1 MKCLVLALLLCSL
14 QLLCTAKSRKTGRSK
29 SIATRTQKG
38 ERDDIDG
45 SDRDVFD
52 LVAHYFSKSGKR
64 FRDYDKVE
72 IRRSIAKLAA
82 SQATLKTMDG
92 ATHQFVNAFK
102 EASTLRARHAKFVS
116 AESPKKKEAAKL
128 YEYVTTVERSLQAA
142 EVCQAV
148 RNSNEVERTEWL
160 KNAGLVELKR
170 FVVEHNKLPCTVAV
184 LAPIATQTPETNGSS
199 TNSTAKSARTAA
211 TDRKTKTTPQ
221 AFAPGELVIA
231 VVETGDCLDAVS
243 KALRVFKSDSVV
255 LPLKSVGFVEE
266 EVTLQPTLLELTKQ
280 ALQQCEEFLVAARP
294 LDATVPEVTTATAAA
309 AAAAAGEKGQAAEAA
324 AVKAAPAGDAP
335 PPLAASAS
343 QQRVLPTQIRLMG
356 YSSGAAVAAYMAL
369 VLDGSLVSE
378 HKLLKDTAPFAKL
391 FHKSVRCYCLAPPP
405 CVSRSIV
412 PRFVSTVVCGDDLVP
427 RASHASISRLK
438 ERLLKAL
445 SSGGGLGALTSWVG
459 DVSSVASK
467 SLQQYTGGQHDLSA
481 LCVPGRVFFCKSRS
495 LQNGASI
502 QRVMRG
508 NWREDVLW
516 LLHEI
521 LVSKK
526 MAEHHSLEYIVKTL
540 SRL

>member
-1 MKCLVLALLLCSL
+1 MVRSLVALLICSL
-14 QLLCTAKSRKTGRSK
+14 LACTGRSSRKTARRKVRVESR
-29 SIATRTQKG
+29 A
-38 ERDDIDG
+38 EEADG
-45 SDRDVFD
+45 DRDVFD
-52 LVAHYFSKSGKR
+52 LVAQYFSKSGGKG
-64 FRDYDKVE
+64 FRDYDEVE

-102 EASTLRARHAKFVS
+102 EASTLRARHAKFVG

-148 RNSNEVERTEWL
+148 RNSNEVERAEWL

-184 LAPIATQTPETNGSS
+184 LAPMSTPTAEASGTSIRSS
-199 TNSTAKSARTAA
+199 NSTAKSARTAA
-211 TDRKTKTTPQ
+211 ATERKARTAPQ
-221 AFAPGELVIA
+221 AYAPGELVIA

-243 KALRVFKSDSVV
+243 KALRVFKADSVV
-255 LPLKSVGFVEE
+255 VPLKSVGFVEE

-280 ALQQCEEFLVAARP
+280 ALEQCEEFLVAARP
-294 LDATVPEVTTATAAA
+294 PAPTAPEATAE
-309 AAAAAGEKGQAAEAA
+309 GGEAA
-324 AVKAAPAGDAP
+324 AVKAATTGDAP
-335 PPLAASAS
+335 PPPAEPAS

-378 HKLLKDTAPFAKL
+378 HKLLKGTAPFAKL
-391 FHKSVRCYCLAPPP
+391 FHKGVRCYCLAPPP

-438 ERLLKAL
+438 DRLLKAL
-445 SSGGGLGALTSWVG
+445 ASGGGLGALTSWVG

-481 LCVPGRVFFCKSRS
+481 LSVPGRVFFCKSRS

-526 MAEHHSLEYIVKTL
+526 MAEHHSLEYIIKTL